1 MPGEEAVKIVDMTTK
16 NLEYHIHLAGKTVA
30 GFERIDSNFESS
42 STEGKMLS
50 KSTACNREIIHE
62 ESQTMQQTSWLSY
75 FRKLPQPPQP

>member
-42 STEGKMLS
+42 STEDIASSYERQEKKKDKDAKNKRCVPGNIP
-50 KSTACNREIIHE
+50 AQICR
-62 ESQTMQQTSWLSY
+62 WL
-75 FRKLPQPPQP
+75 KCAK